1 MMNPPAMAGW
11 NLALRF
17 VLELAA
23 LVGLG
28 AAAWSSNS
36 GAMRWVLV
44 IAVPLAAATV
54 WGVFNVLNDP
64 SRSGQ
69 APIVV
74 AGWVRVVIEL
84 FVLGGGA
91 IAIGIAWSPILGIV
105 FAVLVAVHYLASLN
119 RVRWLLRQ

>member
-1 MMNPPAMAGW
+1 MNPPAMAGW

-17 VLELAA
+17 VLEIAA
-23 LVGLG
+23 LAGLG

-74 AGWVRVVIEL
+74 AGWIRLGIEL
-84 FVLGGGA
+84 IVLGAGA
-91 IAIGIAWSPILGIV
+91 AAIGIAWNPVLGV
-105 FAVLVAVHYLASLN
+105 GFAVLVAIHYAASMS
-119 RVRWLLRQ
+119 RIRWLLRQ